1 MKRRTE
7 RRKYPLS
14 FKQDALRL
22 SDKLGVVEAS
32 DKLDIPLSTLQR
44 WRCKKHKLPVE
55 KSTDILRL
63 QMEIKKMKRELT
75 EKEAII
81 SMLKKAT
88 AFFSRETGK

>member
-1 MKRRTE
+1 MKKERE
-7 RRKYPLS
+7 RRKYPLE

-22 SDKLGVVEAS
+22 SDKVGLAEAS
-32 DKLDIPLSTLQR
+32 DKLNIPLSTLQR

-63 QMEIKKMKRELT
+63 QLEVKRQKKELI
-75 EKEAII
+75 EKDAVI

>member
-7 RRKYPLS
+7 RRKYPLN

-22 SDKLGVVEAS
+22 SDKLGVAEAS
-32 DKLDIPLSTLQR
+32 NKLSIPLNTLQR

-63 QMEIKKMKRELT
+63 QLEIKKMKRELT

-88 AFFSRETGK
+88 AFFSRKTGK

>member
-1 MKRRTE
+1 MRKEKE
-7 RRKYPLS
+7 RRKYPLD

-22 SDKLGVVEAS
+22 SDKVGVVEAS
-32 DKLDIPLSTLQR
+32 DKLNIPLSTLQK
-44 WRCKKHKLPVE
+44 WKCKKHKLPVE

-63 QMEIKKMKRELT
+63 QLEVKKLKKELI

-81 SMLKKAT
+81 GMLKKAT